1 MQPSAPEAIDDEDF
15 VNRYRIHQPV
25 AQGHCTTRRG
35 TIVPSSS
42 HGGTTDAGSGPIL
55 PPGASAPNDDKQEH
69 EMRRLQE
76 EASSPGLS
84 ADPAV
89 SLEPTAPILCE
100 NSFHEAHSTPTTT
113 HEWPESE
120 HLPMYTK

>member
-25 AQGHCTTRRG
+25 AQGHFATRRG

-42 HGGTTDAGSGPIL
+42 QGGTTDAGTELISAPS
-55 PPGASAPNDDKQEH
+55 ASAPNDDKQEL
-69 EMRRLQE
+69 EMQRLQE
-76 EASSPGLS
+76 EASSPEVA

-89 SLEPTAPILCE
+89 PLEPTAPILYE
-100 NSFHEAHSTPTTT
+100 SSFHEGHSTPTTT
-113 HEWPESE
+113 HEGSETE
-120 HLPMYTK
+120 HLPMYRK